1 MFSDISILSEYKAIV
16 SNQSLLNETLLN
28 LSLINRYESSK
39 NCSSV
44 SFVENQPMTSSY
56 SSFLSMV
63 ITNSAFNQSKNS
75 LELNYKHLTCENSIE
90 LFCSNSFALN
100 KFIVSHSLFDCEDNF
115 VAKEIPYSLVADED
129 LVNNRSLK
137 VINLAPSVS
146 QLQASIK
153 ALMNRFR
160 LNTYAI
166 VYTNEPAESAF
177 PNQSSVYNR
186 RFQSLAMSLVFKM
199 SDESMFQLAFSSHLH
214 NPNLKSLL
222 ASSTLDSKICG
233 FYCLFIFLLLIFF
246 PNEVLVLLT
255 DCGQE
260 VDFVEEYGQ
269 VVREKRVNV
278 ITLYDSPTCIALLNY
293 QTTKFNELIARN
305 RTDFSF
311 LYKMVPVDVAFT
323 EVNYAIYSSKLS
335 QVIKANLNQTQR
347 VRLSLSL
354 SLSLSSFTFFY

>member
-1 MFSDISILSEYKAIV
+1 
-16 SNQSLLNETLLN
+16 
-28 LSLINRYESSK
+28 
-39 NCSSV
+39 
-44 SFVENQPMTSSY
+44 
-56 SSFLSMV
+56 MV

-246 PNEVLVLLT
+246 
-255 DCGQE
+255 
-260 VDFVEEYGQ
+260 
-269 VVREKRVNV
+269 RM
-278 ITLYDSPTCIALLNY
+278 
-293 QTTKFNELIARN
+293 KFW
-305 RTDFSF
+305 FC
-311 LYKMVPVDVAFT
+311 
-323 EVNYAIYSSKLS
+323 
-335 QVIKANLNQTQR
+335 
-347 VRLSLSL
+347 
-354 SLSLSSFTFFY
+354 